1 LKPSEKYLKLFLDWE
16 PVARIIRLSKK
27 IILPGFDGLPLYNV
41 ARFFIEGLQKGALTM
56 RAASMSFSFFL
67 AFFPGILFFFTLIPY
82 VPIEDFHQK
91 LMELLMQLLPASAF
105 DTIWTTVEDILN
117 RPRGGLLSLGFVLA
131 MYFSTNGVSSMI
143 EAFNQTHHA
152 LETRSW
158 IKQRLIAI
166 LLVVITSVIVILA
179 IALLTAGNAA
189 IDYLVEK
196 DLLRG
201 SLNIFFVQLSKWVV
215 ILGMVFFVIS
225 FSYYLAPARSS
236 HFRFISAGSS
246 LSTLLSL
253 LTMVGFNF
261 YISNFNR
268 YNALYGSIG
277 TLLVLMLWIYFNAI
291 ILLIGFELNASIS
304 GARKDTGSESQPEQ

>member
-1 LKPSEKYLKLFLDWE
+1 M
-16 PVARIIRLSKK
+16 
-27 IILPGFDGLPLYNV
+27 PGFDGIPLYDV

-82 VPIEDFHQK
+82 IPIEDFHQK

-105 DTIWTTVEDILN
+105 DTIWATVEDILEK
-117 RPRGGLLSLGFVLA
+117 PRSGLLSLGFVLA
-131 MYFSTNGVSSMI
+131 VYFSTNGISSMI
-143 EAFNQTHHA
+143 EAFNQSHHTM
-152 LETRSW
+152 ETRSW

-166 LLVVITSVIVILA
+166 LLAFITSVIVILA
-179 IALLTAGNAA
+179 IALLTVGSTV

-196 DLLRG
+196 NVLYG
-201 SLNIFFVQLSKWVV
+201 SLNIFFVHLSKWVV

-225 FSYYLAPARSS
+225 FSYYLAPSRAS

-246 LSTLLSL
+246 LATFLSL
-253 LTMVGFNF
+253 FTIFGFNF
-261 YISNFNR
+261 YISNFNS

-291 ILLIGFELNASIS
+291 ILLVGFELNASIG
-304 GARKDTGSESQPEQ
+304 GARRGVHND

>member
-1 LKPSEKYLKLFLDWE
+1 MKPSEKYLRLFLEWG
-16 PVARIIRLSKK
+16 PVARLIRLSQK
-27 IILPGFDGLPLYNV
+27 IILPGFDRLPLYDV

-56 RAASMSFSFFL
+56 RAAAMSFSFFL

-91 LMELLMQLLPASAF
+91 LMELLMQLLPSSAF
-105 DTIWTTVEDILN
+105 DTIWATVEDILE

-131 MYFSTNGVSSMI
+131 MYFSTNGISSMI
-143 EAFNQTHHA
+143 EAFNQSHHT

-166 LLVVITSVIVILA
+166 LLVLITSFIIILA
-179 IALLTAGNAA
+179 IALLTAGSTV

-201 SLNIFFVQLSKWVV
+201 SLNIFFVHLSKWVV

-246 LSTLLSL
+246 LATFLSL
-253 LTMVGFNF
+253 FTMVGFNF
-261 YISNFNR
+261 YISNFNS

-304 GARKDTGSESQPEQ
+304 GARRDALNE